1 MENQDAFEQAI
12 DKSAF
17 LLEKWQYWVSEN
29 RISNFYDNRIEVIA
43 DTPAVEMLQNGYISV
58 AYDYIEYSNF
68 TTGNYSRIV
77 KNWND
82 NDVFATLK
90 LYEKSQQL
98 NSFRVDNLSYH
109 KLVQFQGTDC
119 LYSEFTSPN
128 SQYGQSYSEEILGT
142 QRPTNETIILKIRE
156 HIDQTKILLDVAKQV
171 STEIGC
177 GFPKLLCDPGNR
189 YKDDVGTFYSG
200 INKWDTDLASV
211 IKLGLEFL
219 NQAIHIMFKSNS
231 IDTEQKTELLN
242 YAETLWNQT

>member
-17 LLEKWQYWVSEN
+17 LLEKWQYWTSEN
-29 RISNFYDNRIEVIA
+29 RISNFYDNRIEII
-43 DTPAVEMLQNGYISV
+43 DDSPAVEILGNGYISV
-58 AYDYIEYSNF
+58 AYNYIEYSSF

-90 LYEKSQQL
+90 LYEKAQQL
-98 NSFRVDNLSYH
+98 NTFRVDNLSFH
-109 KLVQFQGTDC
+109 KLVQFQGADC

-128 SQYGQSYSEEILGT
+128 SQYGQSYIEEMLSI
-142 QRPTNETIILKIRE
+142 QRPTNEDAILKFRE
-156 HIDQTKILLDVAKQV
+156 YIDQTKILLDVARQI
-171 STEIGC
+171 STELGC
-177 GFPKLLCDPGNR
+177 GIPKLLCDPGNR
-189 YKDDVGTFYSG
+189 YKDDIGTFYSG
-200 INKWDTDLASV
+200 INKWDTDLTSV

-219 NQAIHIMFKSNS
+219 NRVIHVMLKTNPISNV
-231 IDTEQKTELLN
+231 QRTELLN